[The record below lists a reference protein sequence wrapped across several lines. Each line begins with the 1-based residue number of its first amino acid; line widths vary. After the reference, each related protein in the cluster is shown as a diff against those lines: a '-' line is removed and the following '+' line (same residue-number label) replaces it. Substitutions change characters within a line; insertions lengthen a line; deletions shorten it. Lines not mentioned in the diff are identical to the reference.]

1 MQKVLSLDY
10 WVNFIKFNI
19 VGITGVPVNEGLY
32 LLLKA
37 YVYYLF
43 ADVVAIEVSIVTNF
57 LLNDYWTFRDRRH
70 GHMAVRFAKFNG
82 LMLVGLVANVLILY
96 SLTAYL
102 YVPSELSNLA
112 GIGAASLLRYWLS
125 IRFTWIKKEE
135 ESVVPPAEADPVS

>member
-1 MQKVLSLDY
+1 
-10 WVNFIKFNI
+10 
-19 VGITGVPVNEGLY
+19 
-32 LLLKA
+32 
-37 YVYYLF
+37 
-43 ADVVAIEVSIVTNF
+43 
-57 LLNDYWTFRDRRH
+57 
-70 GHMAVRFAKFNG
+70 MAVRFAKFNG

-135 ESVVPPAEADPVS
+135 ESVVPPAEAAPVS